1 MPDNNNTSKLSSRFI
16 YALAG
21 FALVNLVVWKTSA
34 FGLFTPQKDLQQL
47 VQQNDE
53 SDTTSMSKTWPWWI
67 AKAYLD
73 EKRTPDVV
81 VLGDSQMATAIFT
94 ADAKASG
101 KKVDVIA
108 HRHVEGLEQ
117 RLSNKLARPVSVFNA
132 AMAGSMASDHNLIAR
147 SLFLDNADTEKP
159 KLVVIGISPR
169 IFIDNT
175 LPSAGTT
182 EPFRFFSQCADPG
195 NLAQLAFGDYFGQM
209 NWYINKYLPLGRLK
223 TEMQTTYS
231 PAKFLPKTT
240 AVAKKSTQEADF
252 MKGMF
257 ASSTKVEK
265 DSWFVPA
272 FMPYLFKDNT
282 AEYVN
287 RYTNPNP
294 PLYASELA
302 FFSDL
307 LERLNASKVPT
318 LIVMMPSLGPNR
330 ALLPDTFWKVFRTNI
345 STLCNKNNA
354 TLADMSTSPDFVLED
369 YLDTVHLNANG
380 GLKLLTNI
388 ANSISD
394 DRNLT
399 AGLTNQPVAIKQVH

>member
-1 MPDNNNTSKLSSRFI
+1 MSDTSNTSKLSSRFI

-34 FGLFTPQKDLQQL
+34 FGLFTPQKDLQEL

-73 EKRTPDVV
+73 EKQTPDVV

-101 KKVDVIA
+101 KKVDVVA

-117 RLSNKLARPVSVFNA
+117 RLSEKLSKPVSVFNA

-175 LPSAGTT
+175 LPSASST

-195 NLAQLAFGDYFGQM
+195 NLAQFAFADYFGQM
-209 NWYINKYLPLGRLK
+209 GWCINKYLPLGHLK
-223 TEMQTTYS
+223 TELQTTYS

-240 AVAKKSTQEADF
+240 VIAKKTTEADF

-302 FFSDL
+302 FFEDL
-307 LERLNASKVPT
+307 LQRLHASRVPT

-330 ALLPDTFWKVFRTNI
+330 ALLPDNFWKVFRSNI
-345 STLCNKNNA
+345 ATLCNDNKA
-354 TLADMSTSPDFVLED
+354 ALVDMSASPNFVLD
-369 YLDTVHLNANG
+369 NYLDTVHLNASG
-380 GLKLLTNI
+380 GSKLLSEI
-388 ANSISD
+388 ANSISSD
-394 DRNLT
+394 NRLV
-399 AGLTNQPVAIKQVH
+399 AGLTNQPVAAKTAP